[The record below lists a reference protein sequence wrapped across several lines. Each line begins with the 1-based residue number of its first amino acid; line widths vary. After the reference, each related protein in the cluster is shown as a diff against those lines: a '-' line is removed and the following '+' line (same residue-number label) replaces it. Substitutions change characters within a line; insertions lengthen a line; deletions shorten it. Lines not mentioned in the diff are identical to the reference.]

1 MLGTRI
7 SIVVS
12 TIFLALMAFSLV
24 EFWLDN
30 EREWL
35 VLTVCFIGFFLGVL
49 IINSIDLLKGEKD
62 EH

>member
-12 TIFLALMAFSLV
+12 TIFLALLLV
-24 EFWLDN
+24 TAIEAWTDT
-30 EREWL
+30 ERLML
-35 VLTVCFIGFFLGVL
+35 VLATGLLGFFLGVL